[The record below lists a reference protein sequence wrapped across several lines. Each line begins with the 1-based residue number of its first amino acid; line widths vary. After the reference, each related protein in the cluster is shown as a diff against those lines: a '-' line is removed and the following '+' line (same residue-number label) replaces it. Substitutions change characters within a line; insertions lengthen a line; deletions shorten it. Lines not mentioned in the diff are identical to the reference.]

1 MAVAGSDVKRGW
13 RSRCIRLVAL
23 ANEFSRARCNMDAS
37 TVSGP
42 NELQLGKSAR
52 LMHTSER
59 IATKMVA
66 TCL

>member
-1 MAVAGSDVKRGW
+1 MAVAGSGVTKGW

-42 NELQLGKSAR
+42 NELQLEKSAR
-52 LMHTSER
+52 IMRTSER
-59 IATKMVA
+59 IVTKMVA